1 MLFDI
6 YRDRSRADEEHK
18 SCEIWLFRILSV
30 KSEQFDSQNKLFFVM
45 STEEIDPEILAML
58 AEGDDVKADPMEVEK
73 SDSDSESDS
82 DDSDDDSESEE
93 EESADNVSE
102 EESEDEIPPPAKK
115 AKVQAPSKPPPPTT
129 SPEDWIG
136 KQGTRSRL
144 LDNGDHLYI
153 NGEIQRYIPP
163 VEADDD
169 PFWWFEHEDGD
180 GEELELHEVKDCIS
194 LYKSRPKTKSTRE
207 KLMEQVALMG
217 NEYSS
222 KFNQIMWGK
231 SSAKGKYPQ

>member
-1 MLFDI
+1 MIGILFECQI
-6 YRDRSRADEEHK
+6 
-18 SCEIWLFRILSV
+18 
-30 KSEQFDSQNKLFFVM
+30 KSETIITNKPFFVM

-58 AEGDDVKADPMEVEK
+58 AEGDDVKADPMEVED
-73 SDSDSESDS
+73 SDSDSDSDS

-93 EESADNVSE
+93 EESDNVSE

-115 AKVQAPSKPPPPTT
+115 AKVQAPPPSKPPPPTT

-207 KLMEQVALMG
+207 KLTEQVALLG

>member
-1 MLFDI
+1 MIGILFECQI
-6 YRDRSRADEEHK
+6 
-18 SCEIWLFRILSV
+18 
-30 KSEQFDSQNKLFFVM
+30 KSETIITNKPFFVM

-58 AEGDDVKADPMEVEK
+58 AEGDDVKADPMEVED
-73 SDSDSESDS
+73 SDSDSDSDS

-93 EESADNVSE
+93 EESDNVSE

-194 LYKSRPKTKSTRE
+194 LYKSIMAECTFIRW
-207 KLMEQVALMG
+207 
-217 NEYSS
+217 SS
-222 KFNQIMWGK
+222 IL
-231 SSAKGKYPQ
+231 